1 MSPSDEGKARLAFIG
16 AGGFATGSLYP
27 NIHLVPQIDL
37 VAVCDIVREKAE
49 RNARNFGAR
58 HVYTDLEEM
67 LDKEELDGVFVIGP
81 APQQYELAPHVL
93 RRGIPVYVEKPSAN
107 TAAEARE
114 LAEIAEANNTWG
126 QCGFM
131 KRFAYVY
138 TIAKDIIARPEFGE
152 LNMVSCH
159 FGQGPYP
166 QIWGM
171 DSARRSMLVG
181 QLVHIFDLVRFFG
194 GDVATVQAIYKEV
207 TDTQFAY
214 LVNVRYK
221 SGAIGQL
228 NLNGLETKTGFR
240 DIIERLELVGLGSRC
255 AGKQRTTG
263 PRSCPARA
271 GTCTLMS
278 QPGRASA
285 GRRPTSATWARWRTS
300 RCAASGSA
308 TAGRTSGTAT
318 RPCASP
324 RRSMRAPK
332 AGGWWSCE
340 RRAKGRRLRST
351 RKAKGNQRRT
361 EGPPRGRS
369 RQDARCRGR
378 PA

>member
-194 GDVATVQAIYKEV
+194 GDVASVQAIYKEV

-240 DIIERLELVGLGSRC
+240 DIIERLELVGLGSHVVCEDMLTVRWQAADDWTEVVPRTGRYLHTYEPAWTGIGWSKANFGYLGEVENFALRC
-255 AGKQRTTG
+255 IGERDSG
-263 PRSCPARA
+263 PDLWDSYEALRIAEAIYES
-271 GTCTLMS
+271 S
-278 QPGRASA
+278 Q
-285 GRRPTSATWARWRTS
+285 
-300 RCAASGSA
+300 
-308 TAGRTSGTAT
+308 
-318 RPCASP
+318 
-324 RRSMRAPK
+324 
-332 AGGWWSCE
+332 GGGLVE
-340 RRAKGRRLRST
+340 L
-351 RKAKGNQRRT
+351 
-361 EGPPRGRS
+361 
-369 RQDARCRGR
+369 
-378 PA
+378 